1 MTKSLIDLQKVRYF
15 FSHEEA
21 LAAPCRCSRC
31 AMVESTNGRYRWIL
45 DFDPNPMLQNPSPL
59 EGLEIQVQVQNFMD
73 FVDFASPK
81 IQS

>member
-1 MTKSLIDLQKVRYF
+1 MTNSLIDLQKVRYF

-31 AMVESTNGRYRWIL
+31 AMAESTNGTYRWIL

-73 FVDFASPK
+73 FVDFTSPK

>member
-1 MTKSLIDLQKVRYF
+1 MTNSLIDLQKVRYF

-59 EGLEIQVQVQNFMD
+59 EGLEIQIKNLMD
-73 FVDFASPK
+73 FWIFFSPK